1 MNTKNLSKML
11 FSRMIGGLGNQ
22 LFQIAAC
29 LKYKKLEEKV
39 IISFLGDIHIPR
51 RENCLGYIF
60 EKPEW
65 LYYDN
70 SQNLNQI
77 TRLIARNSAYLRF
90 GSYLPIVSINDR
102 NFNSNKSRNSLKNTL
117 FLDGYFNKNWTY
129 SSLNN
134 TFNKL
139 KLRRIGLGEEYLQNC
154 REDVII
160 HIRGG
165 DFLNIPQL
173 NICKLDYYKKS
184 IRYFIMRGHKSFKV
198 ISEDRKYANELIN
211 QLKNYFIDIKITK
224 FKKDSIKN
232 DFNIIRSSRFAILSN
247 STFSWWASFLS
258 KTKKEFIVPYYF
270 SLKEKRMLLPNE
282 IEID

>member
-39 IISFLGDIHIPR
+39 IISFLGDIHKPR
-51 RENCLGYIF
+51 RENCLEYIF

-102 NFNSNKSRNSLKNTL
+102 NFNSNKSRNSLKKTL

-129 SSLNN
+129 SSLNK

-160 HIRGG
+160 HI
-165 DFLNIPQL
+165 F
-173 NICKLDYYKKS
+173 
-184 IRYFIMRGHKSFKV
+184 
-198 ISEDRKYANELIN
+198 
-211 QLKNYFIDIKITK
+211 
-224 FKKDSIKN
+224 
-232 DFNIIRSSRFAILSN
+232 
-247 STFSWWASFLS
+247 ST
-258 KTKKEFIVPYYF
+258 YH
-270 SLKEKRMLLPNE
+270 N
-282 IEID
+282 